1 MPPKKQK
8 KMYLDLTKSFL
19 PGDIPVNKDSP
30 SGSPGGKKGTPT
42 ENKAVGDKVKKA
54 MGLGMS
60 IK

>member
-1 MPPKKQK
+1 
-8 KMYLDLTKSFL
+8 MYLDLTKSFL

-30 SGSPGGKKGTPT
+30 GGSPSGKKGTPT